1 MSPNREILL
10 CCRAFSDSW
19 LTLIMNISQIVSI
32 YINFPFLAIW
42 YLQPIQWKGL
52 KCLHSPQWFQTEVI
66 VEAHSSMLIQ
76 KCSFCHFKW
85 KSATEEV
92 KWAITAC
99 WEQWLWLFHCSI
111 CLQWNWG
118 CVTGLS
124 RMLSQALSDRS
135 GAVVK
140 GVLVKLQKT
149 FTEQRRPVSKVTV
162 ALEWL

>member
-1 MSPNREILL
+1 METGACKQAQAWCHRQIRHSDMSPNREILL
-10 CCRAFSDSW
+10 CCRAFSDSR
-19 LTLIMNISQIVSI
+19 LTLIMNISQIWSI

-66 VEAHSSMLIQ
+66 VEAHSSTLIQ

-92 KWAITAC
+92 KWDITAW

-111 CLQWNWG
+111 CLVFDNEIEVVLRDSPV
-118 CVTGLS
+118 CCLEPYLTGQGPLW
-124 RMLSQALSDRS
+124 
-135 GAVVK
+135 
-140 GVLVKLQKT
+140 
-149 FTEQRRPVSKVTV
+149 KVF
-162 ALEWL
+162 